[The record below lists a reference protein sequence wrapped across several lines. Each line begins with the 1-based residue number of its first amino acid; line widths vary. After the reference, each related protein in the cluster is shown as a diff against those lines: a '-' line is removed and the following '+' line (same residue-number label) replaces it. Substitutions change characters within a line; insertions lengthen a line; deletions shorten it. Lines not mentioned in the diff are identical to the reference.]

1 MTRPL
6 SVIIPA
12 YNEAAT
18 FAAGALDAA
27 AAYLERRWPEAEL
40 IVVDD
45 GSTDATADRVEAA
58 RARHPCLRL
67 VRRPHAGKAAA
78 VRAGV
83 EAAEGDVIAFT
94 DADQSTPIE
103 TLEPALARLAAGYD
117 VVIGSREAPG
127 ATRLKE
133 PAYRHLMG
141 RAFNGLVRLLAV
153 PGIRDTQCGFKVFRA
168 EAARDLFPR
177 LLVYGDASQPVRGPW
192 VTAFDVELLFL
203 ARHRGWRVA
212 EVPVQWRHVPTGHVR
227 PLRDAWRMLRDV
239 VRIRWHAFRGRYG
252 PRLARRHPLA

>member
-1 MTRPL
+1 MTPPL

-12 YNEAAT
+12 YNEAVT
-18 FAAGALDAA
+18 FAGGALDAV
-27 AAYLERRWPEAEL
+27 AAYLERRWPGAEL
-40 IVVDD
+40 VVVDD
-45 GSTDATADRVEAA
+45 GSTDGTADRVEQA

-67 VRRPHAGKAAA
+67 VRRPHGGKAAA

-83 EAAEGDVIAFT
+83 EAAAGEVIAFT

-103 TLEPALARLAAGYD
+103 TLEPALACIVAGAD

-127 ATRLKE
+127 SARIKE
-133 PAYRHLMG
+133 PVYRHLMG
-141 RAFNGLVRLLAV
+141 RAFNQVVRLLAV
-153 PGIRDTQCGFKVFRA
+153 PGIRDTQCGFKVFRS

-177 LLVYGDASQPVRGPW
+177 LVVYGPAAEPVRGPW

-203 ARHRGWRVA
+203 ARRRGWRIA
-212 EVPVQWRHVPTGHVR
+212 EVPVRWRHVPTGHVR

-239 VRIRWHAFRGRYG
+239 LRIRWYALRGRYG
-252 PRLARRHPLA
+252 PPRTRDGPLA